1 MSENNQ
7 IAIRQEPSLFNI
19 ATLVEANDFSLQ
31 MSKAKLIPAHLQGSP
46 SDCLRVVMQ
55 AAKWGMDPFAVADK
69 TSVISGKL
77 MYEGQLVAAVINT
90 RANLSKRLSY
100 TFSGTGAQRLLVVA
114 GTIRG
119 ESEALTIDLSYSQAC
134 AINKNGQMQ
143 KNPDQQM
150 CYIGARIWAR
160 RHMPELM
167 LGVTAADEIP
177 DDVATMEN
185 VTGTAEP
192 VVTEPVPQ
200 RQAPPPR
207 AKKGAAA
214 VVENADKPKAEPVIE
229 AVTTVVE
236 PTPAPVAAPITK
248 PEPVAT
254 PIAAK
259 YEEAKKA
266 ATIEVKAEPVSAP
279 APKAE
284 VKAPRTTLNDGEEIT
299 AVCTVTASKG
309 MVLITNKI
317 PAAGACVEIDGE
329 FKGTI
334 YHNVGGVADR
344 DINEKDVNVVPIK
357 AWTPGNRVAVKLLGK
372 FAKGLGKVL
381 VRVVDVTEA
390 PADDSAVDL
399 G

>member
-7 IAIRQEPSLFNI
+7 ITLRQEPSLFNI
-19 ATLVEANDFSLQ
+19 ATLSEANDFSLQ
-31 MSKAKLIPAHLQGSP
+31 MSKAKLIPAHLQQSP

-119 ESEALTIDLSYSQAC
+119 ESEALTIDLTYSQAC

-177 DDVATMEN
+177 DDVTVMEN
-185 VTGTAEP
+185 VTGTAE
-192 VVTEPVPQ
+192 VVPEPVPQ

-229 AVTTVVE
+229 AVATVVE
-236 PTPAPVAAPITK
+236 PTPAPTPAPVAK
-248 PEPVAT
+248 QPEPVAT

-266 ATIEVKAEPVSAP
+266 ATIEPAAKAEPAAAKV
-279 APKAE
+279 
-284 VKAPRTTLNDGEEIT
+284 PRTTLNDGEEIT
-299 AVCTVTASKG
+299 AVCTVLASKG

-334 YHNVGGVADR
+334 YHNVGGVSDR

-381 VRVVDVTEA
+381 VRVVDVSEA

>member
-19 ATLVEANDFSLQ
+19 ATLIEANDFSLQ

-100 TFSGTGAQRLLVVA
+100 TFSGTGAQRSLVVS
-114 GTIRG
+114 GTLRG
-119 ESEALTIDLSYSQAC
+119 ETEPLTIDLSYSQAC

-167 LGVTAADEIP
+167 LGVTSADEIP
-177 DDVATMEN
+177 EDLPMEN
-185 VTGTAEP
+185 VTGTGDAPATAP
-192 VVTEPVPQ
+192 VADPVPQ

-214 VVENADKPKAEPVIE
+214 VVENKAPAIE
-229 AVTTVVE
+229 VPATVVPE
-236 PTPAPVAAPITK
+236 PAPDPVKQAAPA
-248 PEPVAT
+248 PEPVKAAPVVAPEPAAAAPAAAAAT
-254 PIAAK
+254 PRVFLKAD
-259 YEEAKKA
+259 EELTANCTIVKFEPCRMLRGGVQKASVA
-266 ATIEVKAEPVSAP
+266 ATVKGDFNGQIWHFGGADSP
-279 APKAE
+279 
-284 VKAPRTTLNDGEEIT
+284 DIT
-299 AVCTVTASKG
+299 AAQPT
-309 MVLITNKI
+309 ITI
-317 PAAGACVEIDGE
+317 PEVWKVGA
-329 FKGTI
+329 
-334 YHNVGGVADR
+334 
-344 DINEKDVNVVPIK
+344 NVVIK
-357 AWTPGNRVAVKLLGK
+357 LRGRLVIPKGADGK
-372 FAKGLGKVL
+372 PDPTKQSIKSDVISIEAAAADLE
-381 VRVVDVTEA
+381 VVD
-390 PADDSAVDL
+390 
-399 G
+399 